1 MMPTMG
7 SPRLRRLLLPG
18 LRPRTLAC
26 LLSLLSLLCCL
37 APARADNQA
46 EYRIK
51 AAFLYNF
58 VSFTEWPATLGT
70 TLHLCVYG
78 PDPFGEDLDKLQGR
92 TVAGRSLAVQRSNS
106 VDALGNC
113 QVVFI
118 TRPLIGNLAR
128 VLDSLSGKPVLT
140 VADSP
145 GAARQGV
152 ALNLGLEQN
161 KVLFEANPG
170 AAHGLVLSSK
180 LLRLAWEVFP

>member
-1 MMPTMG
+1 MPAMAPPP
-7 SPRLRRLLLPG
+7 SLLCHLCRT
-18 LRPRTLAC
+18 RPRFLAC
-26 LLSLLSLLCCL
+26 LLSLLCWM
-37 APARADNQA
+37 APVRADNPA

-58 VSFTEWPATLGT
+58 VSFTAWPAALGN

-78 PDPFGEDLDKLQGR
+78 PDPFGEDLDRLQGR
-92 TVAGRSLAVQRSNS
+92 TVAGRGLAVHRTNS
-106 VDALGNC
+106 ADALGHC

-118 TRPLIGNLAR
+118 TRPVIANLAR
-128 VLDSLSGKPVLT
+128 VLDSLSGKAVLT

-161 KVLFEANPG
+161 KVVFDANPG

-180 LLRLAWEVFP
+180 LLRLAREVFQ